1 MACRNWATA
10 ASLMVVV
17 LSCASCAGR
26 GDRYV
31 IANGNQGS
39 FSVKREAN
47 PMDSMPVA
55 APAASA
61 APAGPTT
68 REVELQKRIDE
79 LEAQQK
85 TTNAELE
92 RLKREKA
99 AQ

>member
-1 MACRNWATA
+1 MACRNSA
-10 ASLMVVV
+10 AAVSL
-17 LSCASCAGR
+17 LALLCASCAGR

-39 FSVKREAN
+39 FNVKREEN

-55 APAASA
+55 APAAST
-61 APAGPTT
+61 APAGPTA

-85 TTNAELE
+85 LTNAELE

>member
-10 ASLMVVV
+10 ASL
-17 LSCASCAGR
+17 LALLCASCAGG

-39 FSVKREAN
+39 FNIKREEN
-47 PMDSMPVA
+47 PMGSMPVA
-55 APAASA
+55 APAAST
-61 APAGPTT
+61 APAGPTA

-79 LEAQQK
+79 LEVQQK

-99 AQ
+99 GQ

>member
-10 ASLMVVV
+10 AVSLLVVV
-17 LSCASCAGR
+17 SCASCAGR

-39 FSVKREAN
+39 FNVKREAN
-47 PMDSMPVA
+47 PMDSMPAA

-68 REVELQKRIDE
+68 REIELQRRIEE

-85 TTNAELE
+85 ATNAELE
-92 RLKREKA
+92 RLRRQKA
-99 AQ
+99 Q

>member
-10 ASLMVVV
+10 ASL
-17 LSCASCAGR
+17 LALLCASCAGR

-39 FSVKREAN
+39 FNIKREEN
-47 PMDSMPVA
+47 PMGSMPVNT
-55 APAASA
+55 APAAST
-61 APAGPTT
+61 APAGPTA

-85 TTNAELE
+85 ATNAELE

-99 AQ
+99 GQ

>member
-1 MACRNWATA
+1 M
-10 ASLMVVV
+10 SL
-17 LSCASCAGR
+17 LALLLCASCAGR

-39 FSVKREAN
+39 FSVKREEN

-55 APAASA
+55 AAPAAST
-61 APAGPTT
+61 APTAGPTAH
-68 REVELQKRIDE
+68 EVELQKRIDE

-85 TTNAELE
+85 ATNAELD